1 MKSYADGKMGKPS
14 GILSES
20 FASTASIS
28 EDVPESHVNDV
39 QHFLKG
45 VGISDPVPDHCDT
58 KDFYSYLIRGILKPL
73 NIQRGRVTCLVSVK
87 PAFTVKFSILLL
99 SAYVQFVT
107 FHSFMFVLPVKIEG
121 EE

>member
-1 MKSYADGKMGKPS
+1 MKSYADGKMAKPS

-28 EDVPESHVNDV
+28 EDVPEKHVNDV
-39 QHFLKG
+39 LRFLKG

-87 PAFTVKFSILLL
+87 PAFTVKFSILPSLWL
-99 SAYVQFVT
+99 SAFVQFVT
-107 FHSFMFVLPVKIEG
+107 FHSFMFVC
-121 EE
+121 